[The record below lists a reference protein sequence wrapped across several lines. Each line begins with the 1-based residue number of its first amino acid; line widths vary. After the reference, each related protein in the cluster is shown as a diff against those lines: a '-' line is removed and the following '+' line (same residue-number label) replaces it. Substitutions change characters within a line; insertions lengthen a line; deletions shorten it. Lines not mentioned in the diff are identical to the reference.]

1 MNIFLTLLA
10 KLIPLYFFITLG
22 YIAGKRLNV
31 KKKSIAS
38 LLIYI
43 IAPLIVFNGVVSA
56 PLNSAS
62 LSLPI
67 LFFICSSLICLFFY
81 FIGKFIWKDTS
92 RNLLAFVAGAPNV
105 GYFGIPVAIALFN
118 KDQVSLVVLSVLG
131 IILFENSIGFFVAAQ
146 GNYLLKDSI
155 KKMIKLPSLYAFVI
169 GLIVNLSNIEIG
181 EIYRSN
187 IGAVQ
192 GAYTF
197 LGMMLIGLALSGIK
211 KFKFDFKFVGISLIA
226 KFLVWPLI
234 IMAIIWLDSITLH
247 LYNDE
252 VREVMILLSIVPI
265 AANTVAFATELKI
278 QPEKA
283 SVAVLLSTLLALV
296 VIPFVSLMFF

>member
-10 KLIPLYFFITLG
+10 KLMPLYLFITLG
-22 YIAGKRLNV
+22 FIAGRVLKV
-31 KKKSIAS
+31 EKKSIAS

-43 IAPLIVFNGVVSA
+43 IAPLIVFNGVVST
-56 PLNSAS
+56 PLNSTN

-67 LFFICSSLICLFFY
+67 LFFICSSVICLFFY
-81 FIGKFIWKDTS
+81 YIAKFIWEDTS

-131 IILFENSIGFFVAAQ
+131 IILFENSVGFFIAAQ
-146 GNYLLKDSI
+146 GNYLVKDSI
-155 KKMIKLPSLYAFVI
+155 KKLFRLPSFYAFFI
-169 GLIVNLSNIEIG
+169 GLFVNLSNIELG

-187 IGAVQ
+187 IGSVQ
-192 GAYTF
+192 GAYSF

-211 KFKFDFKFVGISLIA
+211 KFKVDFKFIGISLLA
-226 KFLVWPLI
+226 KFLVWPSI
-234 IMAIIWLDSITLH
+234 ILAIVWLDSLTLQI
-247 LYNDE
+247 YNE
-252 VREVMILLSIVPI
+252 QVREVMILLSIVPI
-265 AANTVAFATELKI
+265 AANTVAYATELKI

-296 VIPFVSLMFF
+296 IIPIVSLLFF